1 MTGPH
6 LGFILA
12 AYAIGV
18 AVVAGLILWTW
29 ADWRAQSRALKAL
42 EAGGSRRRPRP

>member
-12 AYAIGV
+12 AYAIGF

-42 EAGGSRRRPRP
+42 EGPRRRPAS